1 MLSKRNTKKSNPTQK
16 IKVMKCISN
25 EESQNYVPY
34 ERTPLSPQPA
44 YFSIFKDSD
53 DWELVKYFTQRF
65 RQSVNGNNGDQSV
78 YILESSSMPEMVKI
92 GHTKGDPIDR
102 ANTLSK
108 STGVPTPFNVV
119 YSYSCFNAERIEK
132 AVHKHFRK
140 QRVNSQREFFYIN
153 VDEAIKIIESLGDTL
168 D

>member
-1 MLSKRNTKKSNPTQK
+1 MKR
-16 IKVMKCISN
+16 ISN
-25 EESQNYVPY
+25 EEALNYVPY
-34 ERTPLSPQPA
+34 ERTPLSPQPS
-44 YFSIFKDSD
+44 YFSIFVD
-53 DWELVKYFTQRF
+53 DNGWDEVKYYTSRF

-78 YILESSSMPEMVKI
+78 YILESESMPDMIKI

-102 ANTLSK
+102 ANQLSK

-119 YSYSCFNAERIEK
+119 YSYNCFNGERIEK

-140 QRVNSQREFFYIN
+140 QRVNKQREFFY
-153 VDEAIKIIESLGDTL
+153 VDVEEAIQIIESLGAKL

>member
-1 MLSKRNTKKSNPTQK
+1 MKR
-16 IKVMKCISN
+16 ISN
-25 EESQNYVPY
+25 EEASNYVPY

-44 YFSIFKDSD
+44 YFSVFEDIEG
-53 DWELVKYFTQRF
+53 WEQVKYYTSRF

-78 YILESSSMPEMVKI
+78 YILESSSMPGMVKI
-92 GHTKGDPIDR
+92 GYTKGDPIDR

-119 YSYSCFNAERIEK
+119 YSYSCFNGERIEK
-132 AVHKHFRK
+132 AVHKHFRAK
-140 QRVNSQREFFYIN
+140 RVNSQREFFY
-153 VDEAIKIIESLGDTL
+153 VELDEAIKAIENLGAKL

>member
-1 MLSKRNTKKSNPTQK
+1 MKR
-16 IKVMKCISN
+16 ISN
-25 EESQNYVPY
+25 EEAQNYVPY
-34 ERTPLSPQPA
+34 ERTPLSPPPT
-44 YFSIFKDSD
+44 YFSIFEDNEG
-53 DWELVKYFTQRF
+53 WESIKYYTHRF
-65 RQSVNGNNGDQSV
+65 RQSISGSNGDQHV

-92 GHTKGDPIDR
+92 GYTKNDPIER

-119 YSYSCFNAERIEK
+119 YSYSCFNGERIEK

-140 QRVNSQREFFYIN
+140 QRVNNQREFFYVS
-153 VDEAIKIIESLGDTL
+153 VDEAINIIESLGATL

>member
-1 MLSKRNTKKSNPTQK
+1 MKR
-16 IKVMKCISN
+16 ISN
-25 EESQNYVPY
+25 EEALNYVPY

-44 YFSIFKDSD
+44 YFSIFID
-53 DWELVKYFTQRF
+53 DEGWEQVKYYTARY
-65 RQSVNGNNGDQSV
+65 RQSVSGSNGDQSV
-78 YILESSSMPEMVKI
+78 YILESSSMPDMVKI
-92 GHTKGDPIDR
+92 GYTKGDPIDR

-119 YSYSCFNAERIEK
+119 YSYSCFNGERIEK

-140 QRVNSQREFFYIN
+140 KRVNSQREFFY
-153 VDEAIKIIESLGDTL
+153 VELDEAIKAIEDLGAKL